1 SASAVPSTS
10 NLYGVGYASLTTCSN
25 NTTSATGSFAVV
37 GASGVIATS
46 TDGINWSN
54 LASPVTSDL
63 YAVTGYAANQN
74 NPSNPALRW
83 VAVGDGGVSLY
94 SVDGLNWVTGRGQAV
109 LPDPPNPALRSLTQV
124 AGTFFAA
131 GDAGTI
137 LSSTDGITWTTR
149 NSDTAY
155 NLKGITRGSI
165 FVAVGDGGTIL
176 TSIDGNI
183 WTTRSSGTTSTLRQA
198 GSVGV
203 IYVAVGDGGTVVTS
217 KDGGATWSVQYL
229 PGAPD
234 LAGIAAEYRYEANAV
249 ADPLLG
255 FIANAQF
262 VAVDTNGNDYTSAN
276 GLTWST
282 PAVNTG
288 ISTLSNVGQPL
299 VSSGFGY
306 AAVGASG
313 VPAASGVMATSF

>member
-1 SASAVPSTS
+1 
-10 NLYGVGYASLTTCSN
+10 
-25 NTTSATGSFAVV
+25 AVV

-46 TDGINWSN
+46 TDGINWSS
-54 LASPVTSDL
+54 LTSPVTSDL

-94 SVDGLNWVTGRGQAV
+94 SVDGLNWFTGRGQAV

-137 LSSTDGITWTTR
+137 LSSTDGITWTARTSGTT
-149 NSDTAY
+149 N

-165 FVAVGDGGTIL
+165 FVAVGDGGKIL

-183 WTTRSSGTTSTLRQA
+183 WTTRSSGTTNILRQVS
-198 GSVGV
+198 SVGV
-203 IYVAVGDGGTVVTS
+203 IYVAVGDAGTVVTS
-217 KDGGATWSVQYL
+217 IDGGATWTSL
-229 PGAPD
+229 PTSTTT
-234 LAGIAAEYRYEANAV
+234 IAASSNLVSVAAESNFVINAV

-255 FIANAQF
+255 FISSAQF
-262 VAVDTNGNDYTSAN
+262 VAVDSTGKAYTSTN
-276 GLTWST
+276 GLTWSVPIT
-282 PAVNTG
+282 TG